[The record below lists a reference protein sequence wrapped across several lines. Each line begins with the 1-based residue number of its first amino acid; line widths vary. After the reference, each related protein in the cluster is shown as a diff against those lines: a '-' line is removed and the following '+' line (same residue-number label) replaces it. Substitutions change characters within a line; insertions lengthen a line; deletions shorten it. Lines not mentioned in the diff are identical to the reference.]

1 MEGALQIFDELVAA
15 FLAAI
20 ATGGGAL
27 ARYGI
32 GLLSILFLVTYM
44 REFGAKLATGIG
56 SLSDALGTPLLYFI
70 MVGGYMYVLAN
81 LIPMTTAA
89 LDTAIGWGLE
99 MSGGSLSADLVRK
112 PSFIVQVGLD
122 LSKPIAQFDTIWN
135 AIKSTIGMAARPQ
148 NLLIFWAILLSFM
161 ASAIHFGITLIEF
174 ALSVS
179 LTYVLLP
186 WGIWQPSRS
195 LGEFA
200 VGWVLGGLVRVLV
213 SCSII
218 GISVPLFPHLFVEP
232 QGLIDIGNVVLRLLG
247 ALFFAAIALATPGKV
262 ANWASRAGLAFTGS
276 TVMAGT
282 MTFARFAM
290 MGHTVGRGFSQL
302 VGR

>member
-1 MEGALQIFDELVAA
+1 MEGALQIFDQLVGG

-32 GLLSILFLVTYM
+32 GLLSILFLFSYM
-44 REFGAKLATGIG
+44 REYGAKLATGVG

-89 LDTAIGWGLE
+89 LNTAIGWGLE
-99 MSGGSLSADLVRK
+99 MSGGSIAADLVRK

-122 LSKPIAQFDTIWN
+122 LAKPIAQFDTIWN
-135 AIKSTIGMAARPQ
+135 AIKSTIELAAHPQ
-148 NLLIFWAILLSFM
+148 NLLVFWAILLSFM
-161 ASAIHFGITLIEF
+161 ASAIHFGITIIEF
-174 ALSVS
+174 SLSVS
-179 LTYVLLP
+179 LSYVLLP

-218 GISVPLFPHLFVEP
+218 GISVPLFPQLFVEP
-232 QGLIDIGNVVLRLLG
+232 QGIIDIGNVILRLLG
-247 ALFFAAIALATPGKV
+247 ALFFGAIALAIPGKV
-262 ANWASRAGLAFTGS
+262 ANWASRAGLVWSGS
-276 TVMAGT
+276 TILAGA
-282 MTFARFAM
+282 MTFTRFSLI
-290 MGHTVGRGFSQL
+290 GTNVIRGFSQL

>member
-1 MEGALQIFDELVAA
+1 MVSALQIFDQLVGG

-32 GLLSILFLVTYM
+32 GLLSILFVIAYV
-44 REFGAKLATGIG
+44 REFGPKLATGVG
-56 SLSDALGTPLLYFI
+56 SLSDALGTPFLYFI
-70 MVGGYMYVLAN
+70 MVGGYMYVLVN
-81 LIPMTTAA
+81 LMPMTTAA
-89 LDTAIGWGLE
+89 LNTAIGWGLE
-99 MSGGSLSADLVRK
+99 MSGGSLSADLVRR

-122 LSKPIAQFDTIWN
+122 LAKPIAQFDTIWN
-135 AIKSTIGMAARPQ
+135 AIKSTIGLAAHPQ
-148 NLLIFWAILLSFM
+148 NLLVFWGILLSFM
-161 ASAIHFGITLIEF
+161 ASAIHFGITIIEF
-174 ALSVS
+174 SLSVS

-218 GISVPLFPHLFVEP
+218 GISVPLFPQLFVEP
-232 QGLIDIGNVVLRLLG
+232 QGIIDIGNVILRLLG
-247 ALFFAAIALATPGKV
+247 TLFFAAIALAIPGKV
-262 ANWASRAGLAFTGS
+262 ANWASRAGLALTGS
-276 TVMAGT
+276 TVMAGA

-290 MGHTVGRGFSQL
+290 MGHTAVRGFSQL